1 MRGYGKC
8 PRCGCLSL
16 EHLRTHSYC
25 WECNFSPDTNRMKH
39 LNIIDDDDND
49 ESKLKSKKYSRL
61 DDDEIDEDQD
71 DDLENEDAG

>member
-61 DDDEIDEDQD
+61 DNDEIDEDQD
-71 DDLENEDAG
+71 DDLENEDAV